1 MDKSIPV
8 LTRLLLPVKDSALLQ
23 NILPLVELISTTM
36 AGELEKV
43 DLLHVVGGSFLST
56 HLNNID
62 FRAGHVLSSDVMRR
76 LRDKHYQE
84 TVDPLLLNI
93 QQLLQKSGVALKAK
107 VRVEDGDPVKKIS
120 EICESEGYT
129 TLIMSRRK
137 GEEEGVFFGTVLN
150 GLIGRH
156 IRAGFYIVGEE
167 GFAGG
172 ISPAARIMI
181 GIDGSQTCLR
191 AVEEAGVL
199 LAGNTEGIEEVSL
212 VNIMD
217 PSCLH
222 ETSGVD
228 CQLMIETG
236 YDAMLEAENIL
247 VQKGVE
253 KSKIVATV
261 LFGKPGEMLHKHA
274 QACAATMCYVGRRN
288 RSKIA
293 EIVLGSVS
301 SDFIHRCKE
310 RTVVLVS

>member
-23 NILPLVELISTTM
+23 NILPLVELISTSM

-84 TVDPLLLNI
+84 IVDPLLLNI

-172 ISPAARIMI
+172 ISPVARIMI
-181 GIDGSQTCLR
+181 GIDGSPTCLR
-191 AVEEAGVL
+191 TVEEAGVL
-199 LAGNTEGIEEVSL
+199 LAGNTEAIEEVSL
-212 VNIMD
+212 ANIMD

-222 ETSGVD
+222 EKSGLD